1 MGSSSGKK
9 HKKEKKHSHRSRSR
23 ERQQR
28 GTDEDVTLD
37 LTDDSSSTRHRHHK
51 HKKHKEHRHKHH
63 KQKERERPSE
73 VISLEESD
81 SDSSDC
87 VEVPIEQVSKPR
99 VRESST
105 KERDVPTRERERE
118 LVRERD
124 ASVRE
129 REPSVREREQPTRER
144 DTHARDREPA
154 REREPSTRDRDH
166 EITAPPPPQIS
177 KHLDYERERRRERE
191 IERERESRKRAVK
204 ERERGRGSSRSQS
217 PIAPHQ
223 AHRQRSHSP
232 KGETSAGRKRGNR
245 EREPVREREPGR
257 ERERVRSRSHSP
269 IPENGAGDVLSIA
282 ETNKLRAKLGLK
294 PLEVDTGS
302 TKPAPSASSD
312 SQQDSKRTGADKD
325 LSSYKD
331 EWGEFLHKP
340 ADNIKEKKEAE
351 KLREKLKQRKEK
363 RFLEERLA
371 RIRTLGES
379 DEETDNVTKWVDR
392 NKRVVNER
400 EEALRKAKEL
410 EELDEAFGVAE
421 IMEEEKKKARQL
433 AYNDRNL
440 KGLRVEHDMDDFG
453 EGRTVILTLKDQ
465 DVLNEEEGDT
475 LVNVNMLDDERYKK
489 NVSNKKLNPLS
500 YGYNV
505 YEEQYDE
512 LGNPIERAILE
523 KYDEDIEGK
532 PQKRKNFVIGENV
545 EEEREHRRKLLEIK
559 TKLAGKRLETLEDT
573 HLKLASDTFS
583 VQELA
588 TFKKPKKKVK
598 KLRQKLKAED
608 LEPIE
613 EQPGSSHLGSRNRS
627 QRQPDEDVPMKDET
641 KPQIKLE
648 HEDDDLER
656 VLSKARKLKQKE
668 NIIKK
673 PLPLDVASLTHNV
686 KPEPVD
692 ETSASG
698 EIILGSADSNIVLNA
713 TAEFCRTLGDIP
725 TYGMAGNRNEDS
737 NDMMDFDR
745 DEALDE
751 HMDTHMNEPTLNHGT
766 WNSVNPDEVM
776 QPADLDNLADD
787 VEERAILDEEPDVG
801 AGVANALRLA
811 LSKGYLE
818 KEEKNRPSNT
828 KMAHLQAKNYSI
840 EDKAA
845 GEDDK
850 IGRRDRFHAGP
861 IMDFKDKESFKPNV
875 KLDYIDDNGRILNLK
890 EAFRYLSHKFHG
902 KGPGKNKIEKRL
914 KKMEQDGLMK
924 TMSST
929 DTPLCTLTML
939 QQKQKE
945 TKTPYVVLSGSNKT
959 TAGVG
964 GASIS
969 KFK

>member
-9 HKKEKKHSHRSRSR
+9 HKKDKKHSHRSRSQ
-23 ERQQR
+23 ERPNR
-28 GTDEDVTLD
+28 SLDEEVTLD
-37 LTDDSSSTRHRHHK
+37 LTDDLSSTRQKHHK

-63 KQKERERPSE
+63 KHKERERPSE

-87 VEVPIEQVSKPR
+87 VEVPVEQEARAKAREHP
-99 VRESST
+99 VRET
-105 KERDVPTRERERE
+105 ETARERERE
-118 LVRERD
+118 PSIREREREREPPIRERE
-124 ASVRE
+124 RE
-129 REPSVREREQPTRER
+129 REPSIREREPPARDQEPPPRER
-144 DTHARDREPA
+144 DPPA
-154 REREPSTRDRDH
+154 RERDLELS
-166 EITAPPPPQIS
+166 APPPPQIS
-177 KHLDYERERRRERE
+177 KHVDYERERRRERE
-191 IERERESRKRAVK
+191 TDREREARKRAARD
-204 ERERGRGSSRSQS
+204 RERVRGRSRSQS
-217 PIAPHQ
+217 PPAP
-223 AHRQRSHSP
+223 A
-232 KGETSAGRKRGNR
+232 AGRR
-245 EREPVREREPGR
+245 ERER

-269 IPENGAGDVLSIA
+269 IPDNGAGDVLSIA

-294 PLEVDTGS
+294 PLEMDTGPSKATS
-302 TKPAPSASSD
+302 TSS
-312 SQQDSKRTGADKD
+312 SSNQQESKKSGMEKD

-340 ADNIKEKKEAE
+340 ADNIKEKKQAE
-351 KLREKLKQRKEK
+351 KLREKLKQSKEK

-379 DEETDNVTKWVDR
+379 DEETDNVSKWVDR

-410 EELDEAFGVAE
+410 EELDEAFGVTE
-421 IMEEEKKKARQL
+421 LIEQETKKARQL
-433 AYNDRNL
+433 AYADRNL

-465 DVLNEEEGDT
+465 DVLNEEDGDT

-489 NVSNKKLNPLS
+489 NVANKKLNPLS

-512 LGNPIERAILE
+512 LGNPIERSILE
-523 KYDEDIEGK
+523 KYDEDVEGQ
-532 PQKRKNFVIGENV
+532 PQKRKNFVIGENLN
-545 EEEREHRRKLLEIK
+545 EEREHRRKLLEIK
-559 TKLAGKRLETLEDT
+559 TKLAGKHLETLQDSNV
-573 HLKLASDTFS
+573 KLASDVFS
-583 VQELA
+583 AEELA

-608 LEPIE
+608 LEPIAE
-613 EQPGSSHLGSRNRS
+613 LPSSSNLGSRHGRY
-627 QRQPDEDVPMKDET
+627 READDEDVDMKDDS
-641 KPQIKLE
+641 KSPQIKLE
-648 HEDDDLER
+648 EDDYDLER
-656 VLSKARKLKQKE
+656 VLCKARRLKQKE

-673 PLPLDVASLTHNV
+673 PMPIDVAAIKRDI
-686 KPEPVD
+686 KPEPSD
-692 ETSASG
+692 EARNSDGVELTG
-698 EIILGSADSNIVLNA
+698 IDTNIVLNA

-737 NDMMDFDR
+737 SDMLDFDKN
-745 DEALDE
+745 EALDE
-751 HMDTHMNEPTLNHGT
+751 HMDTNLEEPTLNHGT

-776 QPADLDNLADD
+776 QPADLDNLGDD
-787 VEERAILDEEPDVG
+787 IEERAILDEEPDVG

-861 IMDFKDKESFKPNV
+861 IMDFKDKETFKPNV

-945 TKTPYVVLSGSNKT
+945 TKTPYVVLSGSNKNN
-959 TAGVG
+959 AGVS

>member
-9 HKKEKKHSHRSRSR
+9 HKKDKKHSHRSRSH
-23 ERQQR
+23 ERQHR
-28 GTDEDVTLD
+28 GPDEEVTLD
-37 LTDDSSSTRHRHHK
+37 LTDDSTSTRHKHHK

-87 VEVPIEQVSKPR
+87 VEVPIEQVARAK
-99 VRESST
+99 VREPPAR
-105 KERDVPTRERERE
+105 ERDPPTREREP
-118 LVRERD
+118 L
-124 ASVRE
+124 ARE
-129 REPSVREREQPTRER
+129 RETLVREREQHARER
-144 DTHARDREPA
+144 EPPA
-154 REREPSTRDRDH
+154 REREPPARERELPVRERDH

-177 KHLDYERERRRERE
+177 KHVDYERERRRERE
-191 IERERESRKRAVK
+191 TERERESRRRGVK
-204 ERERGRGSSRSQS
+204 DRERGRGSSRSQS
-217 PIAPHQ
+217 PIASHQ
-223 AHRQRSHSP
+223 PHRQRSHSP
-232 KGETSAGRKRGNR
+232 KADNIASRKRGN
-245 EREPVREREPGR
+245 REREPGR
-257 ERERVRSRSHSP
+257 ERERERARSRSHSP
-269 IPENGAGDVLSIA
+269 IPESGAGDVLSIA

-294 PLEVDTGS
+294 PLEVETGPS
-302 TKPAPSASSD
+302 KSAPSASSS
-312 SQQDSKRTGADKD
+312 SQPENKRSATDKD

-379 DEETDNVTKWVDR
+379 DEETDNVSKWVDR
-392 NKRVVNER
+392 NKRVVNQR

-410 EELDEAFGVAE
+410 EELDEAFGVTDIIE
-421 IMEEEKKKARQL
+421 QEKQKARQL
-433 AYNDRNL
+433 AYGDRNL
-440 KGLRVEHDMDDFG
+440 KGLRVEHDVDDFG

-475 LVNVNMLDDERYKK
+475 LVNVNMIDDERYKK
-489 NVSNKKLNPLS
+489 NVANKKLNPLS

-523 KYDEDIEGK
+523 KYDEDIEGQ
-532 PQKRKNFVIGENV
+532 PQKRKNFLIGENM
-545 EEEREHRRKLLEIK
+545 EEEREHKRKLLEIK
-559 TKLAGKRLETLEDT
+559 TKLAGKRLETLQDT
-573 HLKLASDTFS
+573 NIKLASDTFS
-583 VQELA
+583 VEELA
-588 TFKKPKKKVK
+588 TFKKPKKKIK

-608 LEPIE
+608 LEPIAE
-613 EQPGSSHLGSRNRS
+613 LSGSSNLGSRQRSNRET
-627 QRQPDEDVPMKDET
+627 DENVNMTDES

-648 HEDDDLER
+648 HDDDDDLER

-673 PLPLDVASLTHNV
+673 HLPIDVTSITHNV

-692 ETSASG
+692 DATDAGGVLLS
-698 EIILGSADSNIVLNA
+698 SADGNIVLNA

-745 DEALDE
+745 AEALDE
-751 HMDTHMNEPTLNHGT
+751 HMDANQEEPTLSHGT

-776 QPADLDNLADD
+776 QPADLDNLGDD

-861 IMDFKDKESFKPNV
+861 IMEFKDKETFKPNV

-959 TAGVG
+959 TAGIS

>member
-1 MGSSSGKK
+1 MGSSSSGKK
-9 HKKEKKHSHRSRSR
+9 HKKDKKARHRSRSE
-23 ERQQR
+23 ERQER
-28 GTDEDVTLD
+28 GTEDEDVT
-37 LTDDSSSTRHRHHK
+37 HHK
-51 HKKHKEHRHKHH
+51 HKKQKEHRHKHH
-63 KQKERERPSE
+63 KHKELERTSE

-87 VEVPIEQVSKPR
+87 VEVPVEQSKVRETSARER
-99 VRESST
+99 VREPEPPVRERASARDRDAGR
-105 KERDVPTRERERE
+105 ERDQQRERERE
-118 LVRERD
+118 RDRDRERERERD
-124 ASVRE
+124 RNREKERPKDRE
-129 REPSVREREQPTRER
+129 RERDRDRERERHGEL
-144 DTHARDREPA
+144 
-154 REREPSTRDRDH
+154 S
-166 EITAPPPPQIS
+166 APPPPQIS
-177 KHLDYERERRRERE
+177 RHADYEGRRERE
-191 IERERESRKRAVK
+191 IEREREARKRAG
-204 ERERGRGSSRSQS
+204 RERDRGNRERSRSQS
-217 PIAPHQ
+217 P
-223 AHRQRSHSP
+223 SKS
-232 KGETSAGRKRGNR
+232 GRKPSGPANR
-245 EREPVREREPGR
+245 EREAFG
-257 ERERVRSRSHSP
+257 RSHSP
-269 IPENGAGDVLSIA
+269 IPENGAGDVLSVQ

-294 PLEVDTGS
+294 PLEVESGTSKVTPAS
-302 TKPAPSASSD
+302 TSENKKSGGD
-312 SQQDSKRTGADKD
+312 SD

-340 ADNIKEKKEAE
+340 ADNLKEKKEAE

-379 DEETDNVTKWVDR
+379 DEETDNVTKWVDK

-400 EEALRKAKEL
+400 EEAKKKAKEL
-410 EELDEAFGVAE
+410 EELDETFGIPEMVE
-421 IMEEEKKKARQL
+421 QEKQKARQR
-433 AYNDRNL
+433 AYGDNNL

-489 NVSNKKLNPLS
+489 NVVNKKQNPLS

-512 LGNPIERAILE
+512 LGNPIERSVLE
-523 KYDEDIEGK
+523 KYDEDIEGQPK
-532 PQKRKNFVIGENV
+532 KRKNFVIGENS
-545 EEEREHRRKLLEIK
+545 EEDRENRRRLLEIK

-573 HLKLASDTFS
+573 NLQLASDTFS
-583 VQELA
+583 VEELA
-588 TFKKPKKKVK
+588 KFKKPKKKVK

-608 LEPIE
+608 LEPLAE
-613 EQPGSSHLGSRNRS
+613 AGTSGMSNFGSRQGRH
-627 QRQPDEDVPMKDET
+627 RDPEDVDMEET
-641 KPQIKLE
+641 KPEVKYE
-648 HEDDDLER
+648 ADEDDDLER

-673 PLPLDVASLTHNV
+673 SLPIEFESIQRDI
-686 KPEPVD
+686 KPEIIDDASSGVVLSSVD
-692 ETSASG
+692 G
-698 EIILGSADSNIVLNA
+698 HIVLNA

-737 NDMMDFDR
+737 NDMMDFDKI
-745 DEALDE
+745 EQLDDN
-751 HMDTHMNEPTLNHGT
+751 MDTHNDQPALSHGT

-776 QPADLDNLADD
+776 QPADLDNLGDD
-787 VEERAILDEEPDVG
+787 LEDRAILDEEPDVG

-818 KEEKNRPSNT
+818 REEKNRPSNT

-845 GEDDK
+845 GEDEK
-850 IGRRDRFHAGP
+850 VGRRDRFHCGP
-861 IMDFKDKESFKPNV
+861 IMDFKDKETFKPNV

-929 DTPLCTLTML
+929 DTPLGTLTML
-939 QQKQKE
+939 QHKQKE
-945 TKTPYVVLSGSNKT
+945 TKTAYVVLSGNSKNSG
-959 TAGVG
+959 GVSG
-964 GASIS
+964 SSIA

>member
-9 HKKEKKHSHRSRSR
+9 HKKDKKHSHRSRSR
-23 ERQQR
+23 ERISTNR
-28 GTDEDVTLD
+28 GIDEDVTLD
-37 LTDDSSSTRHRHHK
+37 LTDDSSSTRQHRHHK
-51 HKKHKEHRHKHH
+51 HKKQHKEHRHKHH
-63 KQKERERPSE
+63 RHKERERPSE

-81 SDSSDC
+81 SDIYELVYFSGSDC
-87 VEVPIEQVSKPR
+87 VEVPVEQDARAKA
-99 VRESST
+99 RER
-105 KERDVPTRERERE
+105 ERDQIPRERERE
-118 LVRERD
+118 QIP
-124 ASVRE
+124 RE
-129 REPSVREREQPTRER
+129 REREREQLPREQPL
-144 DTHARDREPA
+144 TRDRE
-154 REREPSTRDRDH
+154 REREREREQLVRDR
-166 EITAPPPPQIS
+166 EQEVATPPPPQIS
-177 KHLDYERERRRERE
+177 KHADYERERRRERE
-191 IERERESRKRAVK
+191 VEREREARKRA
-204 ERERGRGSSRSQS
+204 
-217 PIAPHQ
+217 
-223 AHRQRSHSP
+223 
-232 KGETSAGRKRGNR
+232 
-245 EREPVREREPGR
+245 GR
-257 ERERVRSRSHSP
+257 ERERVRGARSRSQSPTSSQQQQQQPAREREREKERAHSP

-294 PLEVDTGS
+294 PLEMDSGPSKAAAPAASGS
-302 TKPAPSASSD
+302 GSG
-312 SQQDSKRTGADKD
+312 SQQQESKPRSGGDKD
-325 LSSYKD
+325 LSAYKD

-340 ADNIKEKKEAE
+340 ADNIQEKKEAE
-351 KLREKLKQRKEK
+351 KLRDKLKQRKEK

-379 DEETDNVTKWVDR
+379 DEETDNVSKWVDR

-400 EEALRKAKEL
+400 EEAKRKAKEL
-410 EELDEAFGVAE
+410 EELDEAFGVADLVE
-421 IMEEEKKKARQL
+421 QEKQKTRQQ
-433 AYNDRNL
+433 AYSDRNL

-465 DVLNEEEGDT
+465 DVLNEEDGDT

-489 NVSNKKLNPLS
+489 NVANKKLNPLS

-505 YEEQYDE
+505 YEEQYDK

-523 KYDEDIEGK
+523 KYDDDVDGK
-532 PQKRKNFVIGENV
+532 PKTRKNFVIGENV

-559 TKLAGKRLETLEDT
+559 TKLAGKRLETLQDT
-573 HLKLASDTFS
+573 NIQLASDTFS
-583 VQELA
+583 VEELA

-608 LEPIE
+608 LEPLAE
-613 EQPGSSHLGSRNRS
+613 AAGTSNMGSRHGRY
-627 QRQPDEDVPMKDET
+627 READDEDVVMKEE
-641 KPQIKLE
+641 PQIKLE
-648 HEDDDLER
+648 PDDDDLER
-656 VLSKARKLKQKE
+656 VLNKARKLKQKE

-673 PLPLDVASLTHNV
+673 SLPIDVASIKQDI

-692 ETSASG
+692 DASSSTG
-698 EIILGSADSNIVLNA
+698 VILSSADGNIVLNA

-737 NDMMDFDR
+737 NDMMDFDNN
-745 DEALDE
+745 DAMDE
-751 HMDTHMNEPTLNHGT
+751 HMDGNHEEPSLSHGT

-776 QPADLDNLADD
+776 QPADLDNLGDD

-861 IMDFKDKESFKPNV
+861 IMDFKDKETFKPNV

-945 TKTPYVVLSGSNKT
+945 TKTPYVVLSGSNKNA
-959 TAGVG
+959 AGVS

>member
-1 MGSSSGKK
+1 MGSSSAGKK
-9 HKKEKKHSHRSRSR
+9 HKKDKKHRHRSRSL
-23 ERQQR
+23 ERR
-28 GTDEDVTLD
+28 SGVEEDDVQILD
-37 LTDDSSSTRHRHHK
+37 RHHR

-63 KQKERERPSE
+63 RHREREGGESASAGRASE

-87 VEVPIEQVSKPR
+87 VEVPIELAK
-99 VRESST
+99 
-105 KERDVPTRERERE
+105 TR
-118 LVRERD
+118 
-124 ASVRE
+124 VRE
-129 REPSVREREQPTRER
+129 REPPPPPTIRDRVRDRER
-144 DTHARDREPA
+144 DRDTEV
-154 REREPSTRDRDH
+154 S
-166 EITAPPPPQIS
+166 APPPPQIS
-177 KHLDYERERRRERE
+177 KHLDYERRRERE
-191 IERERESRKRAVK
+191 SDRERESRKRMLREK
-204 ERERGRGSSRSQS
+204 ERPRERSRSQS
-217 PIAPHQ
+217 PPPPSTSRRRDAAPPPPTI
-223 AHRQRSHSP
+223 SS
-232 KGETSAGRKRGNR
+232 SS
-245 EREPVREREPGR
+245 
-257 ERERVRSRSHSP
+257 SRSYSP
-269 IPENGAGDVLSIA
+269 IPDNGAGDVLSIE

-294 PLEVDTGS
+294 PLEVDSGP
-302 TKPAPSASSD
+302 TKSSSAASSHGE
-312 SQQDSKRTGADKD
+312 SHAKSSGEKD

-340 ADNIKEKKEAE
+340 ADNIKEKKQAE
-351 KLREKLKQRKEK
+351 KLREKLNQRKEK

-371 RIRTLGES
+371 RIKTLGES
-379 DEETDNVTKWVDR
+379 DEETDNTSKWVDR

-400 EEALRKAKEL
+400 EEAKRKAKEL

-421 IMEEEKKKARQL
+421 MVEEEKQKARQR
-433 AYNDRNL
+433 AYGDGSL
-440 KGLRVEHDMDDFG
+440 KGLRVDHDMDDFG

-465 DVLNEEEGDT
+465 DVLNEEDGDT

-489 NVSNKKLNPLS
+489 NVANKKQNPLS
-500 YGYNV
+500 YGYDV

-512 LGNPIERAILE
+512 LGNPIERSILE
-523 KYDEDIEGK
+523 KYDDDIDGK
-532 PQKRKNFVIGENV
+532 PKKRKNFVIGENV
-545 EEEREHRRKLLEIK
+545 EEQRDQRRKLLEIK

-573 HLKLASDTFS
+573 NLQLASDTYS
-583 VQELA
+583 TAELA

-608 LEPIE
+608 LEQLAEPSTSGSSDFGSRHGRYRDADDIEMIE
-613 EQPGSSHLGSRNRS
+613 EKQ
-627 QRQPDEDVPMKDET
+627 ET
-641 KPQIKLE
+641 KSTQIKLE
-648 HEDDDLER
+648 LDDDDDLER

-673 PLPLDVASLTHNV
+673 SLPIDVASIQRDI
-686 KPEPVD
+686 KPEPVQ
-692 ETSASG
+692 EGNTATSG
-698 EIILGSADSNIVLNA
+698 IILSGADNNIVLNA

-737 NDMMDFDR
+737 NDMMDFDNNEQQMDEHLDGHG
-745 DEALDE
+745 DEASVSG
-751 HMDTHMNEPTLNHGT
+751 HGHGT

-776 QPADLDNLADD
+776 QPADFDNLGDD
-787 VEERAILDEEPDVG
+787 LEDRAILDEEPDVG

-845 GEDDK
+845 GEEEK
-850 IGRRDRFHAGP
+850 VGRRDRFHSGP
-861 IMDFKDKESFKPNV
+861 IMDFKDKETFKPNV

-929 DTPLCTLTML
+929 DTPLGTLTML

-945 TKTPYVVLSGSNKT
+945 TKTAYVVLSGSNKT
-959 TAGVG
+959 TSGVSG
-964 GASIS
+964 SSIA